1 MTINDYYQHRDKV
14 SSYKEPFFE
23 FTYQDA
29 ISYLSY
35 IFCISGLNTNPY
47 LKIDYE
53 LLMYIEMSF
62 PNDSDIKSKL
72 KLIKELI
79 KKGYEKKLLTWAAMG
94 REDTYDKHIK
104 NYVCGDNGLI
114 VYNSALDK
122 FHEEENK
129 DFGPLYVKK

>member
-53 LLMYIEMSF
+53 ILVYIEMSF
-62 PNDSDIKSKL
+62 PNDSDIQSKL
-72 KLIKELI
+72 KLIKELL
-79 KKGYEKKLLTWAAMG
+79 KKGYEKKLLTWASIG
-94 REDTYDKHIK
+94 RDDAYDRHIK
-104 NYVCGDNGLI
+104 NYVCGNNGLI
-114 VYNSALDK
+114 VYNNATRV